1 MIGIVIIVQI
11 KSCLTANQNV
21 QHVSQILDCEPA
33 YDLQH
38 FKLNGHYQLNAS
50 IFKKCFI
57 FILLCETWKLL
68 FMEAESVFRMMRA
81 SASKFGGDK
90 RDEIIDKVAIHP
102 VRLSV

>member
-38 FKLNGHYQLNAS
+38 FKLNGHYQLNANIKVS
-50 IFKKCFI
+50 LQSVSYSSSYAKHGSFY
-57 FILLCETWKLL
+57 LWKQRVC
-68 FMEAESVFRMMRA
+68 S
-81 SASKFGGDK
+81 G
-90 RDEIIDKVAIHP
+90 
-102 VRLSV
+102 